1 MKPGSGGEGANL
13 SQTQVECVVQQTVL
27 TLLLSLN
34 SLKLIHFGM
43 STSPLLS
50 LSVAPSVSDKPL
62 VCVCA
67 THKHALALSLSL
79 SAALSRSEQTAS

>member
-1 MKPGSGGEGANL
+1 MTQL
-13 SQTQVECVVQQTVL
+13 QVECVVQQMVL

-50 LSVAPSVSDKPL
+50 LSVAPSVSDNPL
-62 VCVCA
+62 VCVSD

-79 SAALSRSEQTAS
+79 SAPLSRSEQTAF